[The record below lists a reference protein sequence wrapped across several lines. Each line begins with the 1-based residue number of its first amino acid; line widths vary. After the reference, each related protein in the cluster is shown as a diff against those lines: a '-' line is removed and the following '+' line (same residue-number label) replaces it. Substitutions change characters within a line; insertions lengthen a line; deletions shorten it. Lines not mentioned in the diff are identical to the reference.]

1 MNPELF
7 AAFVTAF
14 TEEWN
19 GCQASRLS
27 RPGAKRVEIERIKQA
42 IGRLVDAITEGTPA
56 FWDKGSAYRSGRR
69 VPRRW
74 RRHSPQQLPS
84 SRLHSNPAEFYR
96 VKVVGLVETLQR
108 ENDAAAREQTRGLV
122 RRFI

>member
-1 MNPELF
+1 M
-7 AAFVTAF
+7 AARRQGLAGQ
-14 TEEWN
+14 ERS
-19 GCQASRLS
+19 G
-27 RPGAKRVEIERIKQA
+27 VEIERIKQA
-42 IGRLVDAITEGTPA
+42 
-56 FWDKGSAYRSGRR
+56 GRR